1 MAALRS
7 RHPYGKHTLKIL
19 SAEDVAR
26 LGTYRDV
33 VEALRE
39 GFRAEIETPVRHH
52 HDVSE
57 VSTLLLM
64 PAWSKDWAGLK
75 TVVFKTDNA
84 AKGLPTI
91 QASYLLF
98 DQKTGATVALM
109 DGGEITRRRTAAAS
123 ALAADYLAREDAST
137 MTVVGAGAL
146 APHFVLAHAA
156 VRPVKR
162 VFIHSRTLAKA
173 EELAAE
179 LAHHGFEVHSVT
191 DLEHAVRQSDIV
203 SCVTT
208 STAPIVKG
216 AWLKPGTH
224 VDLAGAFKPTMRE
237 TDAEVVARS
246 SVYVD
251 TREGALAEAG
261 DLLQARDEGKF
272 DFADVKGDLADLCR
286 GRVKGRATPDEITLF
301 KSAGTAIEDLA
312 TAIMLYEK
320 VR

>member
-1 MAALRS
+1 MKSLTAA
-7 RHPYGKHTLKIL
+7 
-19 SAEDVAR
+19 EVAR
-26 LGTYRDV
+26 LGAYKDIV
-33 VEALRE
+33 DALRD
-39 GFRAEIETPVRHH
+39 GFRAEITTPVRHH
-52 HDVSE
+52 HDISD

-84 AKGLPTI
+84 AQGLPTI
-91 QASYLLF
+91 QASYLLIE
-98 DQKTGATVALM
+98 QKTGETVAMM

-123 ALAADYLAREDAST
+123 ALTADYLARKDAEV
-137 MTVVGAGAL
+137 MTLVGAGAL
-146 APHFVLAHAA
+146 GPHFVHAHAA
-156 VRPVKR
+156 VRPIRK
-162 VFIHSRTLAKA
+162 VFIYTRSIAKGEA
-173 EELAAE
+173 LAAE
-179 LAHHGFEVHSVT
+179 LAHHGLEAHSVT

-224 VDLAGAFKPTMRE
+224 VDLAGAFKPSMRE
-237 TDAEVVARS
+237 TDADVVARS

-251 TREGALAEAG
+251 TRDGALAEAG

-272 DFADVKGDLADLCR
+272 DFKDVKGDLFDLCR
-286 GRVKGRATPDEITLF
+286 GKAKGRSSADEITLF

-312 TAIMLYEK
+312 TAIMLYQK
-320 VR
+320 AR

>member
-1 MAALRS
+1 M
-7 RHPYGKHTLKIL
+7 KIL

-52 HDVSE
+52 HDVSATA
-57 VSTLLLM
+57 TLLLM
-64 PAWSKDWAGLK
+64 PAWSRDWAGLK
-75 TVVFKTDNA
+75 TVVFKSDNA

-91 QASYLLF
+91 QASYLLIE
-98 DQKTGATVALM
+98 QKTGETVAMM

-123 ALAADYLAREDAST
+123 ALAADYLAAKDAST
-137 MTVVGAGAL
+137 LTIVGAGAL
-146 APHFVLAHAA
+146 APHFVMAHAA
-156 VRPVKR
+156 VRPISR

-173 EELAAE
+173 EALAAGR
-179 LAHHGFEVHSVT
+179 AHHGFEVHSVT
-191 DLEHAVRQSDIV
+191 DLEHAVSQSDIV

-216 AWLKPGTH
+216 AWLRPGTH
-224 VDLAGAFKPTMRE
+224 VDLAGAFKPSMRE
-237 TDAEVVARS
+237 TDGEVVARA

-272 DFADVKGDLADLCR
+272 DFASIRGDLFDLCR
-286 GRVKGRATPDEITLF
+286 GAVKGRASDEEITLF

>member
-1 MAALRS
+1 M
-7 RHPYGKHTLKIL
+7 KIL
-19 SAEDVAR
+19 SAADVAR
-26 LGTYRDV
+26 LGAYGDI

-52 HDVSE
+52 HDIST
-57 VSTLLLM
+57 VSTILLM
-64 PAWSKDWAGLK
+64 PAWLKDWAGLK

-84 AKGLPTI
+84 AQGLPTI
-91 QASYLLF
+91 QASYLLIE
-98 DQKTGATVALM
+98 QKTGATVALM

-123 ALAADYLAREDAST
+123 ALAADYLARKDAST
-137 MTVVGAGAL
+137 MTIVGAGAL

-156 VRPVKR
+156 VRPISR
-162 VFIHSRTLAKA
+162 VFIYSRTLAKSEA
-173 EELAAE
+173 LAAE

-208 STAPIVKG
+208 STQPIVKG
-216 AWLKPGTH
+216 QWLKPGAH

-237 TDAEVVARS
+237 TDAQVVARS

-272 DFADVKGDLADLCR
+272 DFANIRGDLFDLCR
-286 GRVKGRATPDEITLF
+286 GKAAGRATPEEITLF

-312 TAIMLYEK
+312 TAIMLYQK
-320 VR
+320 AS

>member
-1 MAALRS
+1 V
-7 RHPYGKHTLKIL
+7 KIL

-26 LGTYRDV
+26 LGGYRDI

-39 GFRAEIETPVRHH
+39 GFRAGIETPVRHH
-52 HDVSE
+52 HDVSA

-75 TVVFKTDNA
+75 TVIFKTDNA
-84 AKGLPTI
+84 AHGLPTI
-91 QASYLLF
+91 QASYLLI

-123 ALAADYLAREDAST
+123 ALAADYLARQDAQV
-137 MTVVGAGAL
+137 MTLVGAGAL
-146 APHFVLAHAA
+146 GPHFVRAHAA

-162 VFIHSRTLAKA
+162 VFIYNRSIAKS
-173 EELAAE
+173 ESLAAE
-179 LAHHGFEVHSVT
+179 LAHDGFEAHSVT

-216 AWLKPGTH
+216 AWLRPGTH
-224 VDLAGAFKPTMRE
+224 VDLAGSFKPTMRE
-237 TDAEVVARS
+237 TDAEVVARA

-251 TREGALAEAG
+251 TRDGALAEAG

-272 DFADVKGDLADLCR
+272 DFADIRGDLADLC
-286 GRVKGRATPDEITLF
+286 GGKVKGRASADEITLF

-312 TAIMLYEK
+312 TAIMLYQK
-320 VR
+320 AH